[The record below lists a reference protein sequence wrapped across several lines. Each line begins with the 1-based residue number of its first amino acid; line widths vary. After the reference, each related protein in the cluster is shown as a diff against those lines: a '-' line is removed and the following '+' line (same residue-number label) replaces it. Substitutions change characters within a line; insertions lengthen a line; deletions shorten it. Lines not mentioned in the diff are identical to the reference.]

1 MVTYCVVHYDICPGV
16 CLNLIDGSLLKI
28 HINAPITS
36 ARLVAAHVV
45 EETSTNVV
53 SVSAPLIVSTPCH
66 AALTVLDV
74 YNSIRDTAN
83 LPPIIDGRHS
93 LMLQERWEG
102 NVLAGILAFFFCH
115 LDSPIDAPAWS
126 PFPFIP

>member
-1 MVTYCVVHYDICPGV
+1 MLPLLLPDWLQHM
-16 CLNLIDGSLLKI
+16 SLK
-28 HINAPITS
+28 NPY
-36 ARLVAAHVV
+36 
-45 EETSTNVV
+45 NVV
-53 SVSAPLIVSTPCH
+53 SVSAPLIVFLPRRFK
-66 AALTVLDV
+66 VLDV

-93 LMLQERWEG
+93 LVLQERWEG

-126 PFPFIP
+126 PFPFTS